1 MDKIAVVILNWNGC
15 DMLRSF
21 LPSVVRFS
29 EVDGAVVYVADNGS
43 TDASVAMLRREFPSV
58 HLILLEENHGFAD
71 GYNLA
76 LKQVEAEYVVLL
88 NSDVEVT
95 EHWLVPLAE
104 YMDAYPETAACQP
117 KIRSWRNKGQF
128 EYAGA
133 AGGFIDRYGYPFCR
147 GRIMGVVEEDKGQY
161 DTVIPI
167 FWATGAALFIRLAD
181 YREAGGLDG
190 RFFAHMEEIDL
201 CWRLRARGRQLACI
215 PQSVVFHVGG
225 ATLKKENPRKTFL
238 NFRNNLV
245 MLYKNLPQEDLA
257 SVMRVRARLCGC
269 VQFHAERP
277 VTQCFGRIPCAP
289 CLPLPSHFIG
299 SVPQRESE
307 KNYACRNTGT
317 DKKQYIGAVLSAW
330 KEILFPIVGTVAFYN
345 CSIY

>member
-1 MDKIAVVILNWNGC
+1 
-15 DMLRSF
+15 MLRSF

-181 YREAGGLDG
+181 YREVGGLDG

-225 ATLKKENPRKTFL
+225 ATLKKENPHKTFL

-245 MLYKNLPQEDLA
+245 MLYKNLPDRELA
-257 SVMRVRARLCGC
+257 GVMRVRCWLDYIAAATFALKGQPANAKAVVRARREFKLLRDS
-269 VQFHAERP
+269 FRDARAENLRK
-277 VTQCFGRIPCAP
+277 TS
-289 CLPLPSHFIG
+289 SHFIPEQIKSSILVQFYVKG
-299 SVPQRESE
+299 RKFFSQ
-307 KNYACRNTGT
+307 
-317 DKKQYIGAVLSAW
+317 LSDL
-330 KEILFPIVGTVAFYN
+330 KG
-345 CSIY
+345 